1 MSINNEVGEVTIA
14 STRTGRE
21 IEAEPTRVEAID
33 EEEVDEK
40 ISMRP
45 ANVSMVLNESTGIK
59 VQQTSATTN
68 TQSVRIQGLDG
79 RYTQLL
85 KDGFPAYGGFSGS
98 LSVLEIPPLDL
109 KQVEIIKGPS
119 GTHYGAGAIA
129 GVVNFISKEPEDRP
143 STSIVLNQTSALGSD
158 VSLFHSRKLGKIGYT
173 ILGSYN
179 YQREYDVDDDD
190 FTELPRTNSF
200 TLSPRLFVYRD
211 EKTRLSIGNSFSLQK
226 RTGGDVLAI
235 KNGPNGIHQY
245 FEKNDSLR
253 NVTTINFDRLFSDGG
268 RFNAKQ
274 SLAFFSREIEIPGFR
289 FKGGQFNAYTDLA
302 YFRAFGKNA
311 LVFGFNAVHDR
322 FREDVKAPAAL
333 DRSETRTTFGG
344 FVQDTVDLTDRLA
357 FEAGFRLDHV
367 REYGTFAL
375 PRVSLLYRFTENFTT
390 RVGYGLGYKTPT
402 VFTEDAEEL
411 LFRRVVGIGDT
422 LKAERSHGGTLDFNY
437 RGSFGEKIGYSVNQL
452 FFYTQISDPLVLEL
466 SPDDLYR
473 FRNASSPIVSRG
485 FETNAKFTYGIVKLF
500 VGYTFTDAKAGYLA
514 GDRRLTLTPRHRVN
528 SSLVFEREADVKAG
542 AEFYYASRQVLD
554 ERSLTPSTATF
565 GLFGEKTFGKFSIFV
580 NAENI
585 FDERQ
590 GRFAPVV
597 LGPHANPTF
606 ADVWT
611 HLEGRVFNG
620 GVKVRF

>member
-1 MSINNEVGEVTIA
+1 
-14 STRTGRE
+14 
-21 IEAEPTRVEAID
+21 
-33 EEEVDEK
+33 
-40 ISMRP
+40 MRP
-45 ANVSMVLNESTGIK
+45 ANVSMVLHESTGIQ

-98 LSVLEIPPLDL
+98 LGILEIPPLDL

-119 GTHYGAGAIA
+119 ATLYGAGAIA
-129 GVVNFISKEPEDRP
+129 GVVNFISKEPEERP

-158 VSLFHSRKLGKIGYT
+158 VSLFHSRKLGQVGYT
-173 ILGSYN
+173 VLGSYN

-200 TLSPRLFVYRD
+200 TLSPRFFFYGD
-211 EKTRLSIGNSFSLQK
+211 EQTRFSIGNSFSLQK
-226 RTGGDVLAI
+226 RTGGDILAI

-253 NVTTINFDRLFSDGG
+253 NVTTVNFDRVFADGG

-274 SLAFFSREIEIPGFR
+274 SLAIFSREVEVPGFR
-289 FKGGQFNAYTDLA
+289 FKGDQYNSYTDLA
-302 YFRAFGKNA
+302 YLRAFGKNA
-311 LVFGFNAVHDR
+311 LVFGFNAVYDR
-322 FREDVKAPAAL
+322 FNEDVTAPNTL

-357 FEAGFRLDHV
+357 VEAGFRLDHA

-375 PRVSLLYRFTENFTT
+375 PRVSLLYRFTENLTT

-402 VFTEDAEEL
+402 AFTEDSEEL
-411 LFRRVVGIGDT
+411 LFRDVVGIGDT
-422 LKAERSHGGTLDFNY
+422 LKAERSQGGTLDFNY
-437 RGSFGEKIGYSVNQL
+437 RGSINEKIGYSVNQL
-452 FFYTQISDPLVLEL
+452 FFYTEISEPLVLEL
-466 SPDDLYR
+466 SADDLYR

-485 FETNAKFTYGIVKLF
+485 FETNAKFTYGIAKLF
-500 VGYTFTDAKAGYLA
+500 VGFTFTDAKAGYLA

-528 SSLVFEREADVKAG
+528 SSLVFEEHESFKAG
-542 AEFYYASRQVLD
+542 AEFYYASRQILD
-554 ERSLTPSTATF
+554 DRSATPSTSTF
-565 GLFGEKTFGKFSIFV
+565 GLFGEKTFGKFSFFV

-585 FDERQ
+585 TDERQ
-590 GRFAPVV
+590 GRRGAVV
-597 LGPHANPTF
+597 LGQHSNPTF

-620 GVKVRF
+620 GVKIRF